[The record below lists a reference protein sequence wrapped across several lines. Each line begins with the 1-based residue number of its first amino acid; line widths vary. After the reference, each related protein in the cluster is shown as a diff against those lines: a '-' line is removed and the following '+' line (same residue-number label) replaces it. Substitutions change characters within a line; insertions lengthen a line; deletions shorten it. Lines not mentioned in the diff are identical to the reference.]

1 METMDGWLFI
11 RLIHALRQVSL
22 SISSQDILDAQTC
35 LIRYPSIPRKQ
46 LLKSLLVHRPQDVG
60 IFETVWRI
68 VVESNESYDTEQPLD
83 ISSNKDLDENQN
95 SQGFGGQGVGR
106 GSGGTS
112 LTVTGDIQDL
122 SYISKL
128 VPFSRLEEL
137 IGKGIEFE
145 EVVKAALADIDYYTW
160 VNSFDL
166 AYQRG
171 SLSEDE
177 WYTHQNSRASILR
190 EIRQQVMM
198 IQVTLDN
205 SWEPLVRQHWM
216 FKTLSTLSEEEK
228 ELVRSSIRKWA
239 RKLALRPGSRWRS
252 NNKGTI
258 DIARI
263 VQQSVQWDGL
273 FMHLC
278 YRQRIPRAPEL
289 VVLCDVSNSMAAF
302 VEFVIYLV
310 TCLRA
315 RFRKIRVYFF
325 IDSVW
330 DVTEFVWDDDLSG
343 VKQEIRSWGH
353 KVSLGFSDYGAV
365 FKELAEKK
373 LKDMSSRGILV
384 ILGDGK
390 NNYRPAQSEYLAQI
404 SEKVRHVFWLNPL
417 DVKEWSEPD
426 NVMKDYQRHCSK
438 VYRCR
443 TARDLQRIVKDV
455 F

>member
-1 METMDGWLFI
+1 MDGWLFI
-11 RLIHALRQVSL
+11 KLIHALRQVSL

-35 LIRYPSIPRKQ
+35 LIRYPSLPRKQ

-68 VVESNESYDTEQPLD
+68 VVESNESYETEHPLD
-83 ISSNKDLDENQN
+83 ITSNKDSDENQN

-106 GSGGTS
+106 GSGGIS
-112 LTVTGDIQDL
+112 LTAIGDIQDL
-122 SYISKL
+122 SRISKL

-145 EVVKAALADIDYYTW
+145 EVVKSALAEIDYYTW

-171 SLSEDE
+171 TLSEDE
-177 WYTHQNSRASILR
+177 WYTHQNTRSSILR
-190 EIRQQVMM
+190 EIREQVLMT
-198 IQVTLDN
+198 QVGFDN

-216 FKTLSTLSEEEK
+216 FKSLSSLSEEEK

-239 RKLALRPGSRWRS
+239 RKLALRPGSRWKS
-252 NNKGTI
+252 YNKGTI
-258 DIARI
+258 DIASI
-263 VQQSVQWDGL
+263 VQKSVQWDGL
-273 FMHLC
+273 FLRLC
-278 YRQRIPRAPEL
+278 YRHKMPRAPEL
-289 VVLCDVSNSMAAF
+289 VVLCDVSNSMASF
-302 VEFVIYLV
+302 VEFLIHLV

-325 IDSVW
+325 IDAVW
-330 DVTEFVWDDDLSG
+330 DVTEFVWDDDISG
-343 VKQEIRSWGH
+343 VKQEIKSWGH
-353 KVSLGFSDYGAV
+353 KVSSGFSDYGAV
-365 FKELAEKK
+365 FKELAKTK
-373 LKDMSSRGILV
+373 FSDVSSRAILM

-390 NNYRPAQSEYLAQI
+390 NNYRPPQSEYFAEI
-404 SEKVRHVFWLNPL
+404 SEKVGKLFWLNPL
-417 DVKEWSEPD
+417 EVKEWFETD
-426 NVMKDYQRHCSK
+426 NVMKDYKSYCSK

-443 TARDLQRIVKDV
+443 TASDLQRIVKDV